1 MRMRETSCYLKLN
14 LATLCQ
20 KEIGSFDT
28 SNEWWF
34 YLLSQNNRTFKKYC
48 TLSDLC

>member
-48 TLSDLC
+48 SPIYAN